1 MAFPVQTRLSNNKN
15 TLESSPDS
23 LGMTLKGSASAKEK
37 ATGKAFYHPKSTAEV
52 SNKYHLELSC
62 RPAAFP
68 FRCKIYLTYHTAAAY
83 LGRLPARHEAD
94 HLHLQKT
101 LAAYKCHKQ
110 EEVGTN

>member
-1 MAFPVQTRLSNNKN
+1 MASPVQAGLSNNKN

-23 LGMTLKGSASAKEK
+23 LGMTWKGSASAKEK
-37 ATGKAFYHPKSTAEV
+37 ATGKALYHPKSTAEV
-52 SNKYHLELSC
+52 LNKYHLELSC

-68 FRCKIYLTYHTAAAY
+68 FRYRIYLTYHTAAAY

-101 LAAYKCHKQ
+101 LAAHKRRER